1 MTAAAKLVS
10 RDSEVA
16 TTTSPAKRRGRPPKA
31 SAAEPLQA
39 GAEVPTVTA
48 PAKRRGRPPKALAIE
63 PLPAGV
69 EAPTLTTPVKR
80 RGRPPKNSAAE
91 PRNADGDDLPATVDP
106 RNQLN
111 DLTAREWIP
120 ETVSVWNQRGL
131 GAGHP
136 DAQIER
142 QHPAP
147 FSFTDVGRLIR
158 FFTKRGHTVL
168 DPFVGVGSTL
178 KACAIDGRNGIGIEL
193 SPTFAA
199 LTRERLQAEVRDMF
213 SSVGEQQVLEGDA
226 RDHLPSLAD
235 ESVDLV
241 VTSPPYWSILKKQ
254 DHKVRQERIE
264 KGLVK
269 DYGED
274 DRDLGRIED
283 YADFLDE
290 LSGILGECARTLKRG
305 KYMAVIVSDFRDKSK
320 YIMFHADLAK
330 AMESHGMEMRGLKV
344 LYQRHKKVF
353 PYGYPYSYVPN
364 IHNQYILILQKP
376 K

>member
-1 MTAAAKLVS
+1 MRAAKAKPLV
-10 RDSEVA
+10 DDVDEDATEIEV
-16 TTTSPAKRRGRPPKA
+16 GG
-31 SAAEPLQA
+31 E
-39 GAEVPTVTA
+39 
-48 PAKRRGRPPKALAIE
+48 
-63 PLPAGV
+63 
-69 EAPTLTTPVKR
+69 
-80 RGRPPKNSAAE
+80 
-91 PRNADGDDLPATVDP
+91 DLPRTVDP

-131 GAGHP
+131 GANHP

-147 FSFTDVGRLIR
+147 FSFTDVGRLVR
-158 FFTKRGHTVL
+158 FFTKRGATVL

-193 SPTFAA
+193 NPTFADLA
-199 LTRERLQAEVRDMF
+199 RQRLRTEVRDMF
-213 SSVGEQQVLEGDA
+213 AAVGSQTVLEGDA
-226 RDHLPSLAD
+226 REHLPNIPS
-235 ESVDLV
+235 ESVDFV
-241 VTSPPYWSILKKQ
+241 VTSPPYWSILKKE
-254 DHKVRQERIE
+254 DHKVRQERLE
-264 KGLVK
+264 KGFAK

-274 DRDLGRIED
+274 ERDLARIES
-283 YADFLDE
+283 YEEFLSE
-290 LSGILGECARTLKRG
+290 LAAILGESGRTLRRG
-305 KYMAVIVSDFRDKSK
+305 KYMCVVVSDFRDKAK
-320 YIMFHADLAK
+320 YIMFHADLAR
-330 AMESHGMEMRGLKV
+330 ALEPRGLEMRGLKV

>member
-1 MTAAAKLVS
+1 MKLAS
-10 RDSEVA
+10 QSLDDA
-16 TTTSPAKRRGRPPKA
+16 ILTSQEPAKRRGRPPKIIA
-31 SAAEPLQA
+31 
-39 GAEVPTVTA
+39 
-48 PAKRRGRPPKALAIE
+48 PKAPVE
-63 PLPAGV
+63 PDDD
-69 EAPTLTTPVKR
+69 
-80 RGRPPKNSAAE
+80 AAADE
-91 PRNADGDDLPATVDP
+91 PPATVHP

-158 FFTKRGHTVL
+158 FFTKKGHTVL

-178 KACAIDGRNGIGIEL
+178 KACAIDERHGIGIEL
-193 SPTFAA
+193 NPDFAE
-199 LTRERLQAEVRDMF
+199 LSRQRLATEVRDMF
-213 SSVGEQQVLEGDA
+213 STVDGQRIIEGDA
-226 RDHLPSLAD
+226 RDHLPTIAD
-235 ESVDLV
+235 ESVDFV
-241 VTSPPYWSILKKQ
+241 VTSPPYWSILKKE
-254 DHKVRQERIE
+254 DHKVRQERLE
-264 KGLVK
+264 KGLAK
-269 DYGED
+269 DYGTD
-274 DRDLGRIED
+274 ARDLAKIESYD
-283 YADFLDE
+283 DFLRE
-290 LSGILGECARTLKRG
+290 LAAIFGECARVLKRG
-305 KYMAVIVSDFRDKSK
+305 RYMTIIVSDFRDKSK
-320 YIMFHADLAK
+320 YIMFHADLAH
-330 AMESHGMEMRGLKV
+330 ALEPYGLEMRGLKV